1 MTESAI
7 WMRDV
12 TVRYGEVCAL
22 EQVSLDLAPGQV
34 HGLIGV
40 NGSGKSTLFKALM
53 GMVRPDSG
61 EIRVGGVSTSR
72 ARTAGAV
79 AYVPQNETVDGNFP
93 ISVRNAVMTGRYG
106 RMGLTRRPRKTDR
119 DAVDLALERVDLT
132 GYAER
137 QIGRLS
143 GGQRKRVFVARAI
156 AQGANTLLLDEP
168 FAGVDT
174 GSEAMI
180 TRLLRELSAAG
191 ATIVVSTHDLAALPE
206 LADDAILLKRRVLMH
221 GTPAEVLRPQHLARA
236 FGLTPPAGGNR

>member
-1 MTESAI
+1 
-7 WMRDV
+7 
-12 TVRYGEVCAL
+12 
-22 EQVSLDLAPGQV
+22 
-34 HGLIGV
+34 
-40 NGSGKSTLFKALM
+40 
-53 GMVRPDSG
+53 
-61 EIRVGGVSTSR
+61 
-72 ARTAGAV
+72 
-79 AYVPQNETVDGNFP
+79 
-93 ISVRNAVMTGRYG
+93 
-106 RMGLTRRPRKTDR
+106 MGLTRRPRKTDR

-132 GYAER
+132 GYGER

-221 GTPAEVLRPQHLARA
+221 GTPEEVLRPQHLARA